1 MIIPK
6 VNDKHLSS
14 VLRVATEAALKARK
28 VHTTYYKKL
37 KNIQNK
43 RDLSLVSEADQMSEK
58 VIRDLIRKK
67 FPDIDIL
74 GEEEGLESRKK
85 KSKGKNQTH
94 SRWLI
99 DPLDGTTNYIHGYP
113 FFCSSIAL
121 EINGEIQVGVVDS
134 VLFKRTYCAVRGY
147 GAFLNNKK
155 ISTSKSKTI
164 RESLVATG
172 FSTYGGERLD
182 KEMDVFQK
190 LVQKSRGVRR
200 SGSAALELC
209 LLAEGALDGFWEHG
223 LKPWDTGAGSLI
235 VTEAGGH
242 VTNEKGE
249 KFHPDQDVVVASNGI
264 IHTELLSLIK

>member
-1 MIIPK
+1 MKLPK
-6 VNDKHLSS
+6 VNDKELSS
-14 VLRVATEAALKARK
+14 VLKVATEAALKARK
-28 VHTTYYKKL
+28 VHMTYYKKL
-37 KNIQNK
+37 TNIQNK
-43 RDLSLVSEADQMSEK
+43 RDLSLVSEADQKSEK
-58 VIRDLIRKK
+58 VIRNLIRKK

-74 GEEEGLESRKK
+74 GEEEGLESR
-85 KSKGKNQTH
+85 SDSP

-121 EINGEIQVGVVDS
+121 EKNGEIQVGVVDS
-134 VLFKRTYCAVRGY
+134 VLLDKTYVAVKGC
-147 GAFLNNKK
+147 GAFVNGKK
-155 ISTSKSKTI
+155 ISVSKTKKI

-182 KEMDVFQK
+182 IEMKVFQQ

-209 LLAEGALDGFWEHG
+209 LLAEGALDGFWEYG

-235 VTEAGGH
+235 VTEAGGK

-249 KFHPDQDVVVASNGI
+249 KFHPDQDVVVASNGL
-264 IHTELLSLIK
+264 IHKELINLIK